1 MTFVII
7 FVSNIIVGLLGLVV
21 GYVLRILEEKENRK

>member
-1 MTFVII
+1 MTILIV
-7 FVSNIIVGLLGLVV
+7 FVSSIFVGLLGIIL

>member
-7 FVSNIIVGLLGLVV
+7 FVSNIIVGSLGLVV

>member
-1 MTFVII
+1 MTSVII
-7 FVSNIIVGLLGLVV
+7 FVSNIIVGSLGLVV

>member
-1 MTFVII
+1 MTFIII

>member
-1 MTFVII
+1 MTSIII
-7 FVSNIIVGLLGLVV
+7 FVSNIIVDLLGLVV

>member
-1 MTFVII
+1 MTFVIV
-7 FVSNIIVGLLGLVV
+7 FVSNIIAGLLGLVI